1 MVAKTIRLSLIML
14 FLSMTTSYAQTKDAM
29 EKEREKYMEK
39 QMEQYR
45 DRVDTFIKLLDVDD
59 FKGEI
64 IKQKIDD
71 FYKKRNQIM
80 YSELYQEY
88 EKKPMVDQLKTS
100 HFSDVKELYTEETI
114 ASIQR
119 FVDDNKGE
127 IKKLQKTKTKKTKKN
142 K

>member
-1 MVAKTIRLSLIML
+1 MVAKTMRLTFFML
-14 FLSMTTSYAQTKDAM
+14 FLSVLTSYAQTNDAM
-29 EKEREKYMEK
+29 EKEREKYMQK
-39 QMEQYR
+39 QMDQYKE
-45 DRVDTFIKLLDVDD
+45 RVDTYVKLLNVDE

-80 YSELYQEY
+80 FSEVYQEY
-88 EKKPMVDQLKTS
+88 EKKPMVDQLKIS

-127 IKKLQKTKTKKTKKN
+127 IKKLQKTKTKKN
-142 K
+142 N

>member
-1 MVAKTIRLSLIML
+1 MVAKTMRLTFFML
-14 FLSMTTSYAQTKDAM
+14 FLSVLTSYAQTNDAM
-29 EKEREKYMEK
+29 EKEREKYMQK
-39 QMEQYR
+39 QMDQYR
-45 DRVDTFIKLLDVDD
+45 ERVDTYVKLLNVDE

-71 FYKKRNQIM
+71 FYKNRNQIM
-80 YSELYQEY
+80 FSEVYQEY
-88 EKKPMVDQLKTS
+88 EKKPMVDQLKIS

-127 IKKLQKTKTKKTKKN
+127 IKKLQKTKTKKN
-142 K
+142 N

>member
-1 MVAKTIRLSLIML
+1 MRLTFFML
-14 FLSMTTSYAQTKDAM
+14 FLSVLTSYAQTNDAM
-29 EKEREKYMEK
+29 EKEREKYMQK
-39 QMEQYR
+39 QMDQYR
-45 DRVDTFIKLLDVDD
+45 ERVDTYVKLLNVDE

-80 YSELYQEY
+80 FSEVYQEY
-88 EKKPMVDQLKTS
+88 EKKPMVDQLKIS

-127 IKKLQKTKTKKTKKN
+127 IKKLQKTKTKKN
-142 K
+142 N

>member
-1 MVAKTIRLSLIML
+1 MVAKLVKFTFLMLILS
-14 FLSMTTSYAQTKDAM
+14 TAPSYAQNKDAM

-45 DRVDTFIKLLDVDD
+45 DRVDTYVKLLRVDD
-59 FKGEI
+59 FKTEI

-80 YSELYQEY
+80 FSELHQEY
-88 EKKPMVDQLKTS
+88 EKEPMVDQLKIS
-100 HFSDVKELYTEETI
+100 HFLDVKELYTDEII

-119 FVDDNKGE
+119 FVDDNKAE
-127 IKKLQKTKTKKTKKN
+127 IKKLQKTKN

>member
-1 MVAKTIRLSLIML
+1 MVAKTMRLIFFML
-14 FLSMTTSYAQTKDAM
+14 FLSVLTSYAQTNDAM
-29 EKEREKYMEK
+29 EKEREKYMQK
-39 QMEQYR
+39 QMDQYR
-45 DRVDTFIKLLDVDD
+45 ERVDTYVKLLNVDE

-80 YSELYQEY
+80 FSEVYQEY
-88 EKKPMVDQLKTS
+88 EKKPMVDQLKIS

-127 IKKLQKTKTKKTKKN
+127 IKKLQKTKTKKN
-142 K
+142 N

>member
-1 MVAKTIRLSLIML
+1 MVAKSIRLTLIML
-14 FLSMTTSYAQTKDAM
+14 FLSISTSYAQTKEVM

-39 QMEQYR
+39 QMDQYR
-45 DRVDTFIKLLDVDD
+45 DRVNTFVALLDVDD

-71 FYKKRNQIM
+71 FYKQRNLII
-80 YSELYQEY
+80 YSELYQEF
-88 EKKPMVDQLKTS
+88 EKKSMVDQLKIS

-119 FVDDNKGE
+119 FLEDNKAE
-127 IKKLQKTKTKKTKKN
+127 IKKLQKTKTKKN
-142 K
+142 N

>member
-1 MVAKTIRLSLIML
+1 MVAKTIRLTFILL
-14 FLSMTTSYAQTKDAM
+14 FLSLSTSYAQTKEVM

-39 QMEQYR
+39 QMDQYR
-45 DRVDTFIKLLDVDD
+45 DRVNTFVALLDVDD

-71 FYKKRNQIM
+71 FYKQRNLIM
-80 YSELYQEY
+80 YSELYQEF
-88 EKKPMVDQLKTS
+88 EKKSMVDQLKIL

-119 FVDDNKGE
+119 FVEDNKTE
-127 IKKLQKTKTKKTKKN
+127 IKKLQKTTTKKN
-142 K
+142 N

>member
-1 MVAKTIRLSLIML
+1 MVAKLVKFTFLMLILS
-14 FLSMTTSYAQTKDAM
+14 TAPSYSQSKDAM
-29 EKEREKYMEK
+29 EKERAKYMEK
-39 QMEQYR
+39 QMDQYR
-45 DRVDTFIKLLDVDD
+45 DRVDTYVKLLKVDD

-71 FYKKRNQIM
+71 FYKKRNEIM
-80 YSELYQEY
+80 FSELYQEY
-88 EKKPMVDQLKTS
+88 EKEPMVEQLKIS

-119 FVDDNKGE
+119 FVDDNKAE
-127 IKKLQKTKTKKTKKN
+127 IKKLQKTKN

>member
-1 MVAKTIRLSLIML
+1 MVAKLVKITFLVLILSAAP
-14 FLSMTTSYAQTKDAM
+14 SYAQSKDAM

-39 QMEQYR
+39 QMDQYR
-45 DRVDTFIKLLDVDD
+45 DRVDTYVKLLKVDD

-80 YSELYQEY
+80 FSELHQEY
-88 EKKPMVDQLKTS
+88 EKEPMVEQLKVL
-100 HFSDVKELYTEETI
+100 HFADVKELYTEETI

-119 FVDDNKGE
+119 FVADNKAE
-127 IKKLQKTKTKKTKKN
+127 IKKLQKTKN
-142 K
+142 N

>member
-1 MVAKTIRLSLIML
+1 MVAKTMRLTFFML
-14 FLSMTTSYAQTKDAM
+14 FLSVLTSYAQTNDAM
-29 EKEREKYMEK
+29 EKEREKYMQK
-39 QMEQYR
+39 QMDQYR
-45 DRVDTFIKLLDVDD
+45 ERVDTYVKLLNVDE

-80 YSELYQEY
+80 FSEAYQEY
-88 EKKPMVDQLKTS
+88 EKKPMVDQLKIS

-127 IKKLQKTKTKKTKKN
+127 IKKLQKTKTKKN
-142 K
+142 N